1 MLKIKKLLH
10 ISEQSSSSEIINALS
25 ESEWIKLLH
34 ANWEEF
40 PYKPDV
46 SYRIGHDGLNIFLH
60 FRASETSIRAKYAKD
75 FENVWKDSCVEF
87 FISPEKNDY
96 YYNYEFNCIGSAILC
111 YGQGREK
118 REPASLEL
126 MQSIKRYSSLGNRP
140 IESLTGQ
147 FNWELL
153 MVIPG
158 KTLFRDTIKSFSGVG
173 MKANFY
179 KCGDELPIPHFLSW
193 SEVKTNSPDF
203 HRPEFFGDI
212 FFE

>member
-10 ISEQSSSSEIINALS
+10 ISNQSSFSEIINALS
-25 ESEWIKLLH
+25 ESEWIKLSH
-34 ANWEEF
+34 TNWEEF

-46 SYRIGHDGLNIFLH
+46 SLRIGHDGLNIFLC
-60 FRASETSIRAKYAKD
+60 FRVSEKSIRAKYARD
-75 FENVWKDSCVEF
+75 FEDVWKDSCVEF
-87 FISPEKNDY
+87 FISPEKNEY

-118 REPASLEL
+118 REPASLEI
-126 MQSIKRYSSLGNRP
+126 MQSIKRYSSLGYKP
-140 IESLTGQ
+140 IDSLKGQ

-153 MVIPG
+153 LVIPG
-158 KTLFRDTIKSFSGVG
+158 KTLFREAIKSFSGLG

-179 KCGDELPIPHFLSW
+179 KCGDELPLPHFLSW
-193 SEVKTNSPDF
+193 SEVKTKSPDF